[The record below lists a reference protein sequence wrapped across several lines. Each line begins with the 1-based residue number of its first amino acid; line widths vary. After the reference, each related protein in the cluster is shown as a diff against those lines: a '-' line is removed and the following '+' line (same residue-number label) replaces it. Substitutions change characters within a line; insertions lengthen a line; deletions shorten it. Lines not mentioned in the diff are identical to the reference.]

1 MQHLEKIKITE
12 VLKQILNFYKSKQ
25 QIINNKYFSYNL
37 QKKNSKKLWE
47 NN

>member
-1 MQHLEKIKITE
+1 MEHLEKIKITE

-37 QKKNSKKLWE
+37 QKKQ
-47 NN
+47 